1 MEAPRGTTA
10 IVRGVPNTFNLAI
23 RPDSSSRQIDVRL
36 ARRQHEAY
44 CHSLEGTGL
53 DLIRIDADDRY
64 PDCCYV
70 EDTAIVVGD
79 RAFIAPMAAESRRG
93 ESEAVEAKLRELKHV
108 HHLAPPAFLDGGDV
122 LQVDRR
128 IFVGLSQRTNRLA
141 VDQLRAAL
149 QPENYEITLVNVRDI
164 LHLKSA
170 CTYLGG
176 DTVVMLAGRL
186 DEQPF
191 ASFRKVSVPPEE
203 AHAANCLAING
214 VVLIPAEA
222 PETKGKIE
230 EIGFE
235 TEEIDISES
244 RKAAGGLSCSSIV
257 F

>member
-1 MEAPRGTTA
+1 MEAPTGTTA

-23 RPDSSSRQIDVRL
+23 RPDGSAQPIDVRL
-36 ARRQHEAY
+36 AAMQHEAY
-44 CHSLEGTGL
+44 CHSLEETGL

-93 ESEAVEAKLRELKHV
+93 ESDAVEAKLREFKHV
-108 HHLAPPAFLDGGDV
+108 HRLAPPAFLDGGDV

-128 IFVGLSQRTNRLA
+128 IFVGVSQRTNALA

-149 QPENYEITLVNVRDI
+149 RPEDYEITLVNVGDI

-170 CTYLGG
+170 CTYLGA
-176 DTVVMLAGRL
+176 DTVVMLAGQL
-186 DEQPF
+186 DERPF
-191 ASFRKVSVPPEE
+191 DSFRKVSVPPEE

-214 VVLIPAEA
+214 VVLIPAGA
-222 PETKGKIE
+222 PETRGKIE

-235 TEEIDISES
+235 TKEIDISES

>member
-1 MEAPRGTTA
+1 METPTGTTA
-10 IVRGVPNTFNLAI
+10 IVRDVPNTFHLAI
-23 RPDSSSRQIDVRL
+23 RPDGSAQPIDVRL
-36 ARRQHEAY
+36 AEIQHEAY
-44 CHSLEGTGL
+44 CRALSSTGL

-79 RAFIAPMAAESRRG
+79 KAFIAPMAAESRRG
-93 ESEAVEAKLRELKHV
+93 ESDAVEAKLGEFKHV
-108 HHLAPPAFLDGGDV
+108 HHLVPPAMLDGGDV
-122 LQVDRR
+122 LQIDRLV
-128 IFVGLSQRTNRLA
+128 FVGLSQRSNGLA
-141 VDQLRAAL
+141 VDQLRTAL
-149 QPENYEITLVNVRDI
+149 RPEDYEVIPVNVRGI

-176 DTVVMLAGRL
+176 NTVVMLAGHL

-191 ASFRKVSVPPEE
+191 ESFRKVSVPPEE
-203 AHAANCLAING
+203 AYAANCLAING
-214 VVLIPAEA
+214 VVLIPAGA
-222 PETKGKIE
+222 PETRARIE

-244 RKAAGGLSCSSIV
+244 RKAAGGLTCSSIV